1 VQETG
6 TETVVNPSSFSTIRY
21 KEMYKHTRAEL
32 LLLLI
37 KLVLQRLQRNVPT
50 GTFLNKRLGLC
61 YDENSIA
68 CTLIIKNSGNSDGQI
83 L

>member
-1 VQETG
+1 MHETG

-21 KEMYKHTRAEL
+21 KEMYKKKRRTIT
-32 LLLLI
+32 LLI

-61 YDENSIA
+61 YDENNIA
-68 CTLIIKNSGNSDGQI
+68 RTLIIKNSDNSDGQI
-83 L
+83 S